1 MSIITHLRA
10 DNDLYGNPQRLYAL
24 HIGDQIIAVWDEG
37 YKGHHAVPDLWRKQA
52 YESEAMPKR
61 ISEHTYNTLKERCE
75 SPAWAELVSG
85 YDRLKGVL

>member
-1 MSIITHLRA
+1 MSIITHLKA
-10 DNDLYGNPQRLYAL
+10 DNDINGNPQRLYAL
-24 HIGDQIIAVWDEG
+24 HVGEQIIAVWDEG

-52 YESEAMPKR
+52 AEAMPKR
-61 ISEHTYNTLKERCE
+61 ISVKTYNDLKERCE

>member
-10 DNDLYGNPQRLYAL
+10 DNDLDGNPQRLYAL
-24 HIGDQIIAVWDEG
+24 HVGGEIMAVWDERHE
-37 YKGHHAVPDLWRKQA
+37 GHHAVPHLWRKQA

-61 ISEHTYNTLKERCE
+61 ISVKTYNDLKERCE

-85 YDRLKGVL
+85 YDRLKEFL